1 MKVQRLHRPIATA
14 IACIAM
20 AAAAPAA
27 AGTWRCGSTYTD
39 QPCPGGQVVPT
50 DAAPSTERVR
60 DADEQTRRTQATAA
74 RMEAERLRRDKE
86 RPAMVHLPAPS
97 AAKTPVE
104 PAPTAGRKG
113 KGRKAS
119 DFFTAAGPG
128 TAKAPK
134 KKKAAKA
141 PAAG

>member
-1 MKVQRLHRPIATA
+1 MKVQRLHRSIATA

-39 QPCPGGQVVPT
+39 QPCPGGQALPT

-60 DADEQTRRTQATAA
+60 DADEQTRKTQATAA
-74 RMEAERLRRDKE
+74 RMEAERLRSDKE

-97 AAKTPVE
+97 AAKTHVE
-104 PAPTAGRKG
+104 PAQTAGRKG

-128 TAKAPK
+128 TAKAPR

-141 PAAG
+141 QAAG